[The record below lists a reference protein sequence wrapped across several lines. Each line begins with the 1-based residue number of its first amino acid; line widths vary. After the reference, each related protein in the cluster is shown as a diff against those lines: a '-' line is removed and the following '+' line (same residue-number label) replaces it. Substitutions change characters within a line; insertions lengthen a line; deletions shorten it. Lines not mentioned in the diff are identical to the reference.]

1 MVDHTA
7 DVLAFLESLAEIPRE
22 QHIAWARERLADR
35 PHLLEEVL
43 ACIPFLS
50 TGDSPKRIGA
60 GGMDLEHLLD
70 LSGER
75 IGGRYRL
82 QSITG
87 CGGIGVVYRS
97 HDDELD
103 RDVAIKILN
112 PVFLRSPVAQ
122 ERFARESTSAASLEH
137 ENIVRVYDSGV
148 DDGLRYS
155 VMELLP
161 EGRSLRG
168 LRFDVL
174 EAAELIAQVCHGL
187 QHSHD
192 AGIVHRDIK
201 PGNILLTADGTPK
214 IADFGLAQDERFAVD
229 RLTRTGELAGTP
241 YYMSPEQVARR
252 QTPIDRRTDV
262 YSAGA
267 VLYELLTNKPPHDGQ
282 TSLEVFAKIRDEIPR
297 QLGKHVPSDIATI
310 CLKALR
316 KSPAERYQSAA
327 ELAGDLER
335 FLRSEPILAQPEPLR
350 RRLMRGVKKHPMLT
364 GITVATLVLGGLWFR
379 NYETPYE
386 GSVLQK
392 NNLRRWEEH
401 QQHYLELLSDEPIY
415 TDDKEPREDH

>member
-1 MVDHTA
+1 MSDHTT
-7 DVLAFLESLAEIPRE
+7 DVLSALEELTGFPAGRRVD
-22 QHIAWARERLADR
+22 WARKHFADR
-35 PHLLEEVL
+35 PELLEELL
-43 ACIPFLS
+43 ACIPFLASDEAPDRAS
-50 TGDSPKRIGA
+50 TGGL
-60 GGMDLEHLLD
+60 DLEHLLD
-70 LSGER
+70 LSGEL

-82 QSITG
+82 EAIIGTG
-87 CGGIGVVYRS
+87 GVGVVYRA
-97 HDDELD
+97 HDGELD

-122 ERFARESTSAASLEH
+122 ERFVRESTSAASLEH

-148 DDGLRYS
+148 DDDLRYS

-168 LRFDVL
+168 RRFKVL
-174 EAAELIAQVCHGL
+174 EAAELMVQVCRGL
-187 QHSHD
+187 EHSHA

-252 QTPIDRRTDV
+252 HAPIDSRTDV

-297 QLGKHVPSDIATI
+297 KLGNTVPRDLATI
-310 CLKALR
+310 CFKALR
-316 KSPAERYQSAA
+316 KLPDHRYQSAGQ
-327 ELAGDLER
+327 LADDLAR
-335 FLRSEPILAQPEPLR
+335 FLRSEPILASREPLWRSVR
-350 RRLMRGVKKHPMLT
+350 RQLDKPAAKWAALALAILGCMGWAAVRVSAYDRRTRTVDAELIRRSEIRQARL
-364 GITVATLVLGGLWFR
+364 
-379 NYETPYE
+379 
-386 GSVLQK
+386 
-392 NNLRRWEEH
+392 
-401 QQHYLELLSDEPIY
+401 LELLSDEPLP
-415 TDDKEPREDH
+415 KPPEED